1 MEPFRLAHRW
11 RFEPKPRFVIEMRFG
26 LAHIGLE
33 FGLKLK
39 HPAQVDGK
47 MMS

>member
-11 RFEPKPRFVIEMRFG
+11 RFEPKPRFVIEIRFG

-33 FGLKLK
+33 LGLKLEPRPK
-39 HPAQVDGK
+39 L
-47 MMS
+47 